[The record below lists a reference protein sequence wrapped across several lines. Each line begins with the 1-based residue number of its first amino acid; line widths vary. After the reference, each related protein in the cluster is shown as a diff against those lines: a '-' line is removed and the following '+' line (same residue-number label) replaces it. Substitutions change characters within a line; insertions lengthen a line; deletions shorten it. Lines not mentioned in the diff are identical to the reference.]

1 MHYFITGTDTNVG
14 KTYVTCL
21 LLQGLRRA
29 GRKAVGF
36 KPVAAGDRADA
47 HALLA
52 ACEGAEITLDEI
64 NPLYLKAPAAPL
76 VASMLENKTINA
88 KQLREA
94 FHRLTE
100 RFDTV
105 LVEGAGGWE
114 VPFTPESTMA
124 DFAQSLG
131 LPVIVVANN
140 KLGAINHTLLTV
152 RSIRE
157 RGMTCAG
164 IVLNYVADER
174 DTASITN
181 RAMIEKFLV
190 DVPVLGEVMHGES
203 EVDFALP

>member
-21 LLQGLRRA
+21 LLQSLRCA
-29 GRKAVGF
+29 GRNAAGY
-36 KPVAAGDRADA
+36 KPVSCGDRADA
-47 HALLA
+47 HAMLA
-52 ACEGAEITLDEI
+52 ACEGAEITLEEI

-76 VASMLENKTINA
+76 VAAMLENKTISA
-88 KQLREA
+88 RQLRDGFQA
-94 FHRLTE
+94 MAQ

-114 VPFTPESTMA
+114 VPLTPESTMA

-131 LPVIVVANN
+131 LPVIVVVNN

-164 IVLNYVADER
+164 IILNYVGDER

-190 DVPVLGEVMHGES
+190 DVPVLGEVMHGETEL
-203 EVDFALP
+203 EVTL